1 MRTAIF
7 VFAISLLFPFICPA
21 QTCSQNAIQRAAENA
36 KLIHARLLAIKG
48 TSQDEI
54 DYDVTPATHQL
65 IRAMKDAL
73 TTATNEYLQCE
84 SGNSA
89 DAQTIETALA
99 NLIGAN
105 APESVPQSTSET
117 TTFPDHIFGDDLR
130 ISVTHPDSSPQ
141 LVAMKASFTAGSCGV
156 DTMLLIYAWGG
167 KNWNQMVRWQSN
179 DDSSDW
185 HPFGDFFEFA
195 VLPQKE
201 SGRWLL
207 AVAHGFPWCTS
218 RWSGYSLD
226 LIKPAQNSAPL
237 RTLVHKNAG
246 YVRGDIDPTLKAV
259 PGGFELRL
267 QTGQLDLEYMTRLGI
282 YRYRVIGDSLQ
293 RVQPIALN
301 GKDFVDEWLQSDWS
315 DAIHWSATTHL
326 GDLQNVHAEV
336 AKRIAPKSGDD
347 AVLSYGPVRACSGDP
362 KHFQVEFDRDPGK
375 PTYFQIEQGENS
387 FTMLDASPTP
397 NSHCKGV
404 DLMQKQ

>member
-7 VFAISLLFPFICPA
+7 VFVISLLFPLISPA
-21 QTCSQNAIQRAAENA
+21 QACSQDAVQRAAENA

-54 DYDVTPATHQL
+54 DYQVTSAVHQL

-73 TTATNEYLQCE
+73 ATTTDEYLQCE
-84 SGNSA
+84 SQNSA
-89 DAQTIETALA
+89 DARMIETTLA

-117 TTFPDHIFGDDLR
+117 TTLPDHIFGDDLR
-130 ISVTHPDSSPQ
+130 ISVTRPDSSSQ

-156 DTMLLIYAWGG
+156 DTMLLIYDWNGR
-167 KNWNQMVRWQSN
+167 NWDQRVRWQSN
-179 DDSSDW
+179 DDNSDW

-195 VLPQKE
+195 ILPQKE

-226 LIKPAQNSAPL
+226 LIKPAQNSAPQ

-267 QTGQLDLEYMTRLGI
+267 ETGQLDLEYMTRLGI

-301 GKDFVDEWLQSDWS
+301 GKDFVDEWLQSNWS
-315 DAIHWSATTHL
+315 DAVRWSATTHL
-326 GDLQNVHAEV
+326 GDLQKTHAED

-347 AVLSYGPVRACSGDP
+347 AVLSYGPVLPCSGDP

-375 PTYFQIEQGENS
+375 PTYFQIEQGDNS
-387 FTMLDASPTP
+387 FTMLDASPVP
-397 NSHCKGV
+397 DSRCKGS
-404 DLMQKQ
+404 DLMQKH

>member
-1 MRTAIF
+1 MRTLIL
-7 VFAISLLFPFICPA
+7 VFLISLVIPLASSA
-21 QTCSQNAIQRAAENA
+21 QTCPRDAIQRATESTNSIQTRMLAVKGSSDGMDYSFTPTTGELIRSMKESLATVINEYMACATESISNPKVIESDLA
-36 KLIHARLLAIKG
+36 KLLDANKPAPP
-48 TSQDEI
+48 SQTLTESTPMPSDHVYGDALQI
-54 DYDVTPATHQL
+54 DVTRPDASLDL
-65 IRAMKDAL
+65 IAVQ
-73 TTATNEYLQCE
+73 TSFSVGC
-84 SGNSA
+84 GN
-89 DAQTIETALA
+89 
-99 NLIGAN
+99 
-105 APESVPQSTSET
+105 
-117 TTFPDHIFGDDLR
+117 
-130 ISVTHPDSSPQ
+130 
-141 LVAMKASFTAGSCGV
+141 
-156 DTMLLIYAWGG
+156 DTMLLIYEWKHDAW
-167 KNWNQMVRWQSN
+167 QRALRWQSG
-179 DDSSDW
+179 DYKEVSGA
-185 HPFGDFFEFA
+185 FGDFFNFV
-195 VLPQKE
+195 VLRRKE
-201 SGRWLL
+201 SGQWLV
-207 AVAHGFPWCTS
+207 AVAHGMPWCTS
-218 RWSGYSLD
+218 RWSGYDLD
-226 LIKPAQNSAPL
+226 LIQPSGTGESQHV
-237 RTLVHKNAG
+237 LVHRNST
-246 YVRGDIDPTLKAV
+246 YVRFDVDPTMKLEL
-259 PGGFELRL
+259 GGFELRL

-397 NSHCKGV
+397 NSHCKGA